1 MSDWLR
7 TVYDDADGLNP
18 AAFAAHFTDD
28 ATFTL
33 GNNPPMTGPSQVEA
47 GLAGFFSTIS
57 GMSHRFTHH
66 YTAGPVEVMEADVTY
81 TLPAGHVVTVP
92 GASVVQREGD
102 KIVAMRSYIDLL
114 PLFTAPSA
122 AAL

>member
-7 TVYDDADGLNP
+7 AVYDDADGLNP
-18 AAFAAHFTDD
+18 SGFAAHFTDD

-33 GNNPPMTGPSQVEA
+33 GNNPPMTGPAQVEA

-57 GMSHRFTHH
+57 GMSHSFTHQ
-66 YTAGPVEVMEADVTY
+66 YTSGDTEVMEADVTY
-81 TLPAGHVVTVP
+81 TLPTGRVVTVP
-92 GASVVQREGD
+92 GAAVVQRDGD
-102 KIVAMRSYIDLL
+102 RIVAMRSYIDLL
-114 PLFTAPSA
+114 PLFVAPSE